1 MIIRT
6 FSQVQGGHSEPVV
19 CLAVL
24 DKKMKFAFCLF
35 VYFPYGGLQRDFLRI
50 ANICLGRGHSVDVY
64 TWEWQG
70 EMPDALNISIL
81 PARGLSN
88 HRQREAFV
96 QRLGECLAE
105 RQYDTVVGFNKMP
118 FLDVYFAA
126 DTCYVEG
133 ALKRSIFYRMT
144 PRYRSNLR
152 LEKAVYDRQS
162 KTEILA
168 ISNYEKAL
176 FMKHYGTDEKRFHFL
191 PPGIA
196 EDRVAPPNAGEIRS
210 DLRRELAIG
219 ENDNIVLMVGTDYK
233 RKGVDRAIR
242 AMASLPH
249 DLYNKT
255 FLLTVGKDKIKP
267 FKRLAKRLGVAKQVC
282 FLGGREDVP
291 RFLIAADIL
300 LHPAYEENTGTVLI
314 EALASNLP
322 VLVTE
327 ECGYSF
333 HIERAGAGEV
343 VPSPFKQWKLNE
355 LMAFMLTSEKKNQWK
370 NNAREYVANNDIFSL
385 SEKAA
390 DIIEQVAAC

>member
-1 MIIRT
+1 
-6 FSQVQGGHSEPVV
+6 
-19 CLAVL
+19 
-24 DKKMKFAFCLF
+24 MKFAFCLF
-35 VYFPYGGLQRDFLRI
+35 VYFPFGGLQRDFLRI
-50 ANICLGRGHSVDVY
+50 ANVCLARGHSVDVY
-64 TWEWQG
+64 TWDWQG
-70 EMPDALNISIL
+70 EMPDDLQVSIL
-81 PARGLSN
+81 PVRGLTN
-88 HRQREAFV
+88 HRQRESFV
-96 QRLGECLAE
+96 ERLGECLAE
-105 RQYDTVVGFNKMP
+105 RQYDAVVGFNKMP

-126 DTCYVEG
+126 DTCYVER
-133 ALKRSIFYRMT
+133 ASERSIFYRMT
-144 PRYRSNLR
+144 PRCRSNLR
-152 LEKAVYDRQS
+152 LERTVYDKQS
-162 KTEILA
+162 KTQILA

-196 EDRVAPPNAGEIRS
+196 RDRVAPPNSAEIRFE
-210 DLRRELAIG
+210 LRRELAIG
-219 ENDNIVLMVGTDYK
+219 QDENIVLMVGTDYK

-242 AMASLPH
+242 AMSSLPQ
-249 DLYNKT
+249 DLYKNT

-267 FKRLAKRLGVAKQVC
+267 FRRLARRLGVEDQIR

-291 RFLIAADIL
+291 RFLVASDIL

-327 ECGYSF
+327 VCGYSF

-343 VPSPFKQWKLNE
+343 VPAPFKQGTLNE
-355 LMAFMLTSEKKNQWK
+355 LLAFMLTSEKKDQWK